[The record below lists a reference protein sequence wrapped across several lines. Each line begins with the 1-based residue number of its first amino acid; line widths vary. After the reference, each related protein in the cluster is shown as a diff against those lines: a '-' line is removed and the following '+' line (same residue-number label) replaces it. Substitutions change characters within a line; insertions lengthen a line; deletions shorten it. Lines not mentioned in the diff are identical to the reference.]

1 MRRRLDLLAEHRVR
15 LPRDEALSELPEDIV
30 RSRLRGGRLRAH
42 RGPAAGLLLRQV
54 PLRDQAR
61 HSAAVWSFP
70 GGPRVARHLSV
81 AALERR
87 ERFRVLW
94 SGATHD
100 AAHVARVAPTG
111 LLFVLSRE
119 GLSHTPEEWSR
130 VDDIACGTE
139 VMAAAL
145 VALDEEAK

>member
-1 MRRRLDLLAEHRVR
+1 MLTGGLLRDYYFDKYLFETRPAILRRL
-15 LPRDEALSELPEDIV
+15 
-30 RSRLRGGRLRAH
+30 GRFL
-42 RGPAAGLLLRQV
+42 AGLV
-54 PLRDQAR
+54 SRDTYR
-61 HSAAVWSFP
+61 
-70 GGPRVARHLSV
+70 L